1 VVASERII
9 KKYPN
14 RRLYDTA
21 VSRYVSLAD
30 IRQLVVDGVRFR
42 VVDAR
47 TEDDLT
53 RSILLQIIVEQEE
66 KGQPILSTEL
76 LEKLIRFY
84 GDALQVFMSS
94 YLDKSVELFAEHQT
108 HLQEQMA
115 SLLVRAPVSALA
127 EMAQRNLDL
136 WRKAQEETLQTFGWP
151 AGGRSEPQPRD
162 DKERG

>member
-1 VVASERII
+1 VGEERVI

-14 RRLYDTA
+14 RRLYDTEL
-21 VSRYVSLAD
+21 SRYVSLAD
-30 IRQLVVDGVRFR
+30 IRQLVVDRVRFR
-42 VVDAR
+42 VVEAR
-47 TEDDLT
+47 SEEDIT

-76 LEKLIRFY
+76 LEKIIRFY

>member
-1 VVASERII
+1 MTGERII

-42 VVDAR
+42 VIDTR
-47 TEDDLT
+47 TEEDLT

-76 LEKLIRFY
+76 LEKIIRFY

-94 YLDKSVELFAEHQT
+94 YLDKSVDLFAEHQT
-108 HLQEQMA
+108 RLQEQMA
-115 SLLVRAPVSALA
+115 TLLARAPVSALA
-127 EMAQRNLDL
+127 EMAERNLDL
-136 WRKAQEETLQTFGWP
+136 WRKAQEETLRTFGWTT
-151 AGGRSEPQPRD
+151 GGPGEDPSKADGP
-162 DKERG
+162 